1 MWSWRDEDER
11 AAAYGDIDAAQ
22 DDGTMART
30 ELMFADAARALGGE
44 RAPVGLAAQL
54 FGAPHRYLGSAL
66 ARFTLEYASLG
77 LLYGAI
83 HATLFG
89 FSNAGS
95 ELTQLSQDLAFFL
108 LARGPF
114 AW

>member
-1 MWSWRDEDER
+1 MVADSGGGER
-11 AAAYGDIDAAQ
+11 QCVAQ
-22 DDGTMART
+22 DDEEQCVQQQRLPKSPFHAA
-30 ELMFADAARALGGE
+30 ADAPRLLPTATC
-44 RAPVGLAAQL
+44 AADL
-54 FGAPHRYLGSAL
+54 REACKAGS
-66 ARFTLEYASLG
+66 SWQQ
-77 LLYGAI
+77 

-95 ELTQLSQDLAFFL
+95 ELTQLTQDLAFFL

>member
-1 MWSWRDEDER
+1 MRNSHGCPSHLSTP
-11 AAAYGDIDAAQ
+11 A
-22 DDGTMART
+22 
-30 ELMFADAARALGGE
+30 ADAQRLLPTATC
-44 RAPVGLAAQL
+44 AADL
-54 FGAPHRYLGSAL
+54 REACKAGS
-66 ARFTLEYASLG
+66 SWQQ
-77 LLYGAI
+77 

-89 FSNAGS
+89 FSNAGT

>member
-1 MWSWRDEDER
+1 MVADPGGGER
-11 AAAYGDIDAAQ
+11 QCVAQ
-22 DDGTMART
+22 DDEEQCVQQQRLPQPPFHAA
-30 ELMFADAARALGGE
+30 ADAQRLLPTATC
-44 RAPVGLAAQL
+44 AADL
-54 FGAPHRYLGSAL
+54 REACKAGS
-66 ARFTLEYASLG
+66 SWQQ
-77 LLYGAI
+77 